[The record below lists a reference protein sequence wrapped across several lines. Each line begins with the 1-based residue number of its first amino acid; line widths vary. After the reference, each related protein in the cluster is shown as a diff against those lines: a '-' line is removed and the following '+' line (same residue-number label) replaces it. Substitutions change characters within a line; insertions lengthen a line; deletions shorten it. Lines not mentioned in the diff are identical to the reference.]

1 MDKILLKWPRLTTA
15 QVILALTF
23 FIAIWLGF
31 LTTDIVY
38 NRALNSANTASIAE
52 QTNAIHDLIS
62 KQGNLS
68 NSQRQTLIQQF
79 EDISKHGGF
88 ATNESISANLHQ
100 TFINK
105 HNIEGILANMT
116 SLNVKLDKLLNQTFS
131 SK

>member
-1 MDKILLKWPRLTTA
+1 MNSIILKWPRLTTA
-15 QVILALTF
+15 QVILGLTL
-23 FIAIWLGF
+23 FISLWLAF

-52 QTNAIHDLIS
+52 QTNTIHELIN

-88 ATNESISANLHQ
+88 ATNESISTNLHQ

-116 SLNVKLDKLLNQTFS
+116 SLNVKLDKLLNETR
-131 SK
+131 